1 MNWLHAIILG
11 IVEGITEFLPVSS
24 TGHLRIVEKLLGYDI
39 QGAGITAFTAIIQV
53 GAIIAAILYFWSDIV
68 RIVVAWCKG
77 LAHKEDR
84 DDPDYTLGWGIILG
98 SIPVGVVGL
107 VFKDA
112 IETTLSSLWVV
123 AIALILWSGVM
134 WLGDRQL
141 GLNRGMKEIGIVDA
155 IVIGCFQALAPLFPG
170 ISRSGATD
178 RKSVV

>member
-77 LAHKEDR
+77 CLL
-84 DDPDYTLGWGIILG
+84 YT
-98 SIPVGVVGL
+98 SP
-107 VFKDA
+107 
-112 IETTLSSLWVV
+112 SPR
-123 AIALILWSGVM
+123 
-134 WLGDRQL
+134 DRQ
-141 GLNRGMKEIGIVDA
+141 K
-155 IVIGCFQALAPLFPG
+155 
-170 ISRSGATD
+170 SRMPSSA
-178 RKSVV
+178 

>member
-1 MNWLHAIILG
+1 MNWLHAVILG

-98 SIPVGVVGL
+98 SIPVGVVG
-107 VFKDA
+107 
-112 IETTLSSLWVV
+112 WY
-123 AIALILWSGVM
+123 
-134 WLGDRQL
+134 
-141 GLNRGMKEIGIVDA
+141 
-155 IVIGCFQALAPLFPG
+155 
-170 ISRSGATD
+170 SRTPS
-178 RKSVV
+178 RPR